1 MNNIIVGFDF
11 SAGSAIAVDLAIDIA
26 NRWQNDIRLVYVK
39 TSANEDE
46 GKIREEIERR
56 NAAVESLLKGIK
68 LEYVLRVG
76 KVSHELVEQ
85 AKEDNASLVIVGTNG
100 MSGYKKNWIGRNTYA
115 TITESHVPVLCIRE
129 GFNFNKALEDILVP
143 LDSTLSTRQKVPVA
157 AKFAAAFG
165 SKIHILAL
173 YSSSSNSSVRGI
185 VNNYVLQVDK
195 FLYSKGIQ
203 HDIERKDVDNKNVTD
218 VILKRAD
225 EINADMIVIMTE
237 QESAISEWLLGST
250 AEQMLHLS
258 TRPVLSI
265 RPEDE
270 ALGR

>member
-39 TSANEDE
+39 NDAEEEE
-46 GKIREEIERR
+46 GKIRGEIERR
-56 NAAVESLLKGIK
+56 NTAVEPLLKGIK

-76 KVSHELVEQ
+76 KVSHELIQQ

-100 MSGYKKNWIGRNTYA
+100 MSGFKKNWIGRNTYS
-115 TITESHVPVLCIRE
+115 TITESDIPVLCVRE
-129 GFNFNKALEDILVP
+129 GFNFNKSLEDIVVP
-143 LDSTLSTRQKVPVA
+143 LDSTLPTRQKVPMA
-157 AKFAAAFG
+157 AKFALAFG

-173 YSSSSNSSVRGI
+173 YSSGSNSSVRGI

-203 HDIERKDVDNKNVTD
+203 HDIERRDVDKNVTE
-218 VILKRAD
+218 VILDYAD
-225 EINADMIVIMTE
+225 EVNADLITIMTE

-250 AEQMLHLS
+250 AEQMLHQS
-258 TRPVLSI
+258 SRPILSI